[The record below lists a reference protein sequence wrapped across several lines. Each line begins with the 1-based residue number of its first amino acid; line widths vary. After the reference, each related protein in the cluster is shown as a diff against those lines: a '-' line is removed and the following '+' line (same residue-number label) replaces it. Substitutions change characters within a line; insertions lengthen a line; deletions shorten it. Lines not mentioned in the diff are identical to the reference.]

1 MIIIRRVNPATTA
14 MSRVEANTSDASSG
28 SGRPAPYLHD
38 VGRTFTALVDGEPRE
53 LDIYSEEGFQILSNL
68 WLRSGW
74 QQKFS
79 YELTWLGIPIIQ
91 LPEDVML
98 MHELLWKVRPDVVVE
113 CGVAHG
119 GALMLYASVLEL
131 LGKGHV
137 VGVDVEIRKYNR
149 LAIESHALSH
159 RITLIEGDSV
169 AATTLQEVHSHIRPE
184 DRVLVV
190 LDSLHTREHVAAE
203 LEAYSPLV
211 SPSSYLV
218 VFDGVM
224 SVVADAPNAGVDW
237 ETDNPLVA
245 IDEFLTANDA
255 FRGDPIYG
263 RLGVTYCPA
272 GFLLR
277 REE

>member
-1 MIIIRRVNPATTA
+1 
-14 MSRVEANTSDASSG
+14 MSRVEPNPGDTSSS
-28 SGRPAPYLHD
+28 SGRPAPYLLD
-38 VGRTFTALVDGEPRE
+38 VSRTFTAVVDGEHRE
-53 LDIYSEEGFQILSNL
+53 FDIYSEDGFRVLSNL
-68 WLRSGW
+68 WLRAGW

-91 LPEDVML
+91 IPEDVTL

-119 GALMLYASVLEL
+119 GALVLYASVLEL
-131 LGKGHV
+131 LGKGKV

-169 AATTLQEVHSHIRPE
+169 AGTTIQEVRSHIGPE

-203 LEAYSPLV
+203 LAAYAPLV

-224 SVVADAPNAGVDW
+224 SVVADAPNAGVHW

-245 IDEFLTANDA
+245 VDEFLKTNEA
-255 FRGDPIYG
+255 FERDPIFG

-272 GFLLR
+272 GFLR
-277 REE
+277 RRKE

>member
-1 MIIIRRVNPATTA
+1 
-14 MSRVEANTSDASSG
+14 MSRIDTNDDAPVPG
-28 SGRPAPYLHD
+28 LLPGPYRLD
-38 VGRTFTALVDGEPRE
+38 VGRTFTAAVDGEQRE
-53 LDIYSEEGFQILSNL
+53 LDIYTDEGFEVLSNL

-74 QQKFS
+74 QKKFS
-79 YELTWLGIPIIQ
+79 YELTWLGIPVIQ
-91 LPEDVML
+91 LPEDVLL
-98 MHELLWKVRPDVVVE
+98 MQELVWKVRPDVVVE

-119 GALMLYASVLEL
+119 GALVLYASVLEL
-131 LGKGHV
+131 LGKGRV

-159 RITLIEGDSV
+159 RISLIEGDSV
-169 AATTLQEVHSHIRPE
+169 APETLAKVRAHVRPS

-203 LEAYSPLV
+203 LEAYAPLV
-211 SPSSYLV
+211 TPSSYLI

-237 ETDNPLVA
+237 ETDNPLTAVE
-245 IDEFLTANDA
+245 DFLATNPTFERDA
-255 FRGDPIYG
+255 TYG

-272 GFLLR
+272 GFLR
-277 REE
+277 RRDD

>member
-1 MIIIRRVNPATTA
+1 MSRLETNETGAPPAT
-14 MSRVEANTSDASSG
+14 
-28 SGRPAPYLHD
+28 GRPDPYTLD
-38 VGRTFTALVDGEPRE
+38 VSRTFTATVDGEQRE
-53 LDIYSEEGFQILSNL
+53 LDVYSDEGFRVLSNL

-79 YELTWLGIPIIQ
+79 YELTWLGVPVIQ
-91 LPEDVML
+91 LPEDVLL
-98 MHELLWKVRPDVVVE
+98 MQELVWKVRPDVVVE

-119 GALMLYASVLEL
+119 GALVLYASILEL
-131 LGKGHV
+131 LGKGRV

-169 AATTLQEVHSHIRPE
+169 ATDTLAEVRSHIRPG

-190 LDSLHTREHVAAE
+190 LDSLHTRDHVAAE
-203 LEAYSPLV
+203 LEAYAPLV
-211 SPSSYLV
+211 TPASYLV

-224 SVVADAPNAGVDW
+224 SVVADAPNAGVGW
-237 ETDNPLVA
+237 ETDNPLTAV
-245 IDEFLTANDA
+245 DDFLARNETFEHDPA
-255 FRGDPIYG
+255 FG

-272 GFLLR
+272 GFLR
-277 REE
+277 RRSD